1 MPEKLFARVR
11 PQAEPC
17 QRKIKLIKT
26 NDIMMLNVTMSA
38 HARGHR
44 QRLSSLIAMGHES
57 A

>member
-1 MPEKLFARVR
+1 VR

-17 QRKIKLIKT
+17 QRKIKIKLIKT
-26 NDIMMLNVTMSA
+26 NNIMMLNVTMSA